1 MRVALDFDG
10 TLCDSMGPLE
20 DLASTV
26 VREAFPHVPGHL
38 VRSTY
43 RRTAGMPFDQQ
54 AQWLP
59 VPSSARRAAAEA
71 FAERKVAVTLACAPF
86 PDVDEALRTWRSA
99 GVEPVVVSSTTTDL
113 LRLWLRRYDL
123 ADLVEQ
129 VYGLSYGTKLEQLQ
143 RCRPHAF
150 VGDTK
155 WDGVKAAEAGVTFLG
170 VQRDGRLLSESESV
184 GSSLVEIARSYAAG
198 VSAGHA
204 VADWLEEIVDD
215 TRFGQ

>member
-10 TLCDSMGPLE
+10 TLCDSMGALE
-20 DLASTV
+20 DLASAV

-43 RRTAGMPFDQQ
+43 RKTAGMPFEQQ
-54 AQWLP
+54 ATYLP
-59 VPSSARRAAAEA
+59 VPASARKVAVEA

-113 LRLWLRRYDL
+113 LRLWLRQHQL
-123 ADLVEQ
+123 TNLVEQ

-155 WDGVKAAEAGVTFLG
+155 WDRVKAAEAGVTFLG
-170 VQRDGRLLSESESV
+170 VQRDARLLTESDSV

-204 VADWLEEIVDD
+204 VADFLETVDD